1 MFVYSG
7 GLNIYFSK
15 PGTVYKSQ
23 ANKKVIFLANFGF
36 KFMFFADIS
45 VRRYF
50 KEDLLPMNQIIT
62 RYLMNLP
69 CTNPGNAERLH
80 ALIGGDWNFV
90 SQINRWVHWNGQR
103 WQEETNAA
111 LRNASVDAYRQLAS
125 AIRSL
130 TQTLDPTEQKHRAYV
145 LDWLRKSESLHSF
158 KDTMNYW
165 QGCNA
170 TDFTS
175 FDANPFL
182 LNVQNGTL
190 NLATGTLQP
199 FDKKD
204 LLTKICVASYEENA
218 ATKEQISDAC
228 EDEKTAKKETTEAI
242 DSAGQSVSYAENAT
256 SLSENLWLQTVSTIL
271 PDQSVR
277 RWMQK
282 FMGYCLTGSTEE
294 EKFVIAYG
302 PGGSGKGT
310 FFETIAAAIS
320 DYKAALS
327 IDTLL
332 ATAYATDGQRPTPE
346 FAKLP
351 GKRFVLSSESNSNRR
366 LDEAKVKLLTG
377 GDTLTARHL
386 NAEPFEFRPAFKLIL
401 QTNHLP
407 AISDAMDIGI
417 RRRLVI
423 VPFTAQ
429 IKNRDTK
436 LKLKLLQPEN
446 LNACLAWCV
455 EGAKL
460 WFAEGLDN
468 DVPDEVAKAAASY
481 YEESDLLQQWLDERT
496 EPSLGFLKFSRALED
511 FNNWLSKNGSHGW
524 QRKSFTEAMQLHGKM
539 KIRRATGFGYD
550 NLCLR

>member
-1 MFVYSG
+1 
-7 GLNIYFSK
+7 
-15 PGTVYKSQ
+15 
-23 ANKKVIFLANFGF
+23 
-36 KFMFFADIS
+36 
-45 VRRYF
+45 
-50 KEDLLPMNQIIT
+50 MNQAQT
-62 RYLMNLP
+62 QYLMNLP
-69 CTNPGNAERLH
+69 YTNPGNAERLH
-80 ALIGGDWNFV
+80 AMIGSDWKFIP
-90 SQINRWVHWNGQR
+90 QINRWVHWNGKC
-103 WQEETNAA
+103 WQEEANSV
-111 LRNASVDAYRQLAS
+111 LRNAAVAAYRQLAS

-130 TQTLDPTEQKHRAYV
+130 PQTLDQTEQKHRSFV
-145 LDWLRKSESLHSF
+145 LDWLQKAETLHRF
-158 KDTMNYW
+158 NDTVDYW

-170 TDFTS
+170 TDFAA

-190 NLATGTLQP
+190 NLVTGTLQP
-199 FDKKD
+199 FNKKD
-204 LLTKICVASYEENA
+204 LLTKICAASYEETSAVNNLLPA
-218 ATKEQISDAC
+218 DVCNKTDTVNHEEATQ
-228 EDEKTAKKETTEAI
+228 
-242 DSAGQSVSYAENAT
+242 DSAAQDKIPTVASQ
-256 SLSENLWLQTVSTIL
+256 NLWLETVNTIL
-271 PDQSVR
+271 SDPAVR

-332 ATAYATDGQRPTPE
+332 ATAYVTDGQRPTPE

-351 GKRFVLSSESNSNRR
+351 GKRYVLSSESNINRR
-366 LDEAKVKLLTG
+366 MDEAKVKLLTG

-386 NAEPFEFRPAFKLIL
+386 NAEPFEFRPTFKLIL

-407 AISDAMDIGI
+407 AIADAMDKGI

-429 IKNRDTK
+429 IEHRDTK
-436 LKLKLLQPEN
+436 LKQKLLQPEN

-460 WFAEGLDN
+460 WFAEGLDK
-468 DVPDEVAKAAASY
+468 DVPDEMAKAASAF

-496 EPSLGFLKFSRALED
+496 EPSLGFLKFSKALDD
-511 FNNWLSKNGSHGW
+511 FNNWLSIGGNCHW
-524 QRKSFTEAMQLHGKM
+524 QRKTFAEAMQLHGKI
-539 KIRRATGFGYD
+539 KARWGQGYGYPG
-550 NLCLR
+550 LCLRA

>member
-1 MFVYSG
+1 M
-7 GLNIYFSK
+7 
-15 PGTVYKSQ
+15 
-23 ANKKVIFLANFGF
+23 
-36 KFMFFADIS
+36 
-45 VRRYF
+45 
-50 KEDLLPMNQIIT
+50 PMNLTQIK
-62 RYLMNLP
+62 YLMNLP
-69 CTNPGNAERLH
+69 CTDPGNAERLH
-80 ALIGGDWNFV
+80 AMIGSDWKFV
-90 SQINRWVHWNGQR
+90 PQINRWVRWNGQR

-111 LRNASVDAYRQLAS
+111 LRNVAVAAYRKLAS

-130 TQTLDPTEQKHRAYV
+130 PPPRDRAEQGRRDAA
-145 LDWLRKSESLHSF
+145 LDWLRKSESLHHF
-158 KDTMNYW
+158 KDAVNYW

-170 TDFTS
+170 TDFTA

-204 LLTKICVASYEENA
+204 LLTKICAASYVENTVA
-218 ATKEQISDAC
+218 QKQNSVAC
-228 EDEKTAKKETTEAI
+228 EEKINAKTKATEDKI
-242 DSAGQSVSYAENAT
+242 SAGQSETILENAAP
-256 SLSENLWLQTVSTIL
+256 LSENLWLQTVNTIL
-271 PDQSVR
+271 PDPSVR

-294 EKFVIAYG
+294 EKFVIAWG

-310 FFETIAAAIS
+310 FFETIAAAIG

-332 ATAYATDGQRPTPE
+332 ATAYVTDGQRPTPE

-351 GKRFVLSSESNSNRR
+351 GKRYVLSSESNVNRR

-386 NAEPFEFRPAFKLIL
+386 NAEPFEFTPTFKLIM

-407 AISDAMDIGI
+407 AIADAMDKGI

-423 VPFTAQ
+423 VPFIAQ
-429 IKNRDTK
+429 IEKRDTK
-436 LKLKLLQPEN
+436 LKQKLLQPEN

-455 EGAKL
+455 EGAKR
-460 WFAEGLDN
+460 WFAEGLDK
-468 DVPDEVAKAAASY
+468 DVPDEVAKAASAF

-496 EPSLGFLKFSRALED
+496 EPSLGFLKFSKALED
-511 FNNWLSKNGSHGW
+511 FNNWLCKNGSHGW

>member
-1 MFVYSG
+1 
-7 GLNIYFSK
+7 
-15 PGTVYKSQ
+15 
-23 ANKKVIFLANFGF
+23 
-36 KFMFFADIS
+36 
-45 VRRYF
+45 
-50 KEDLLPMNQIIT
+50 MNQT
-62 RYLMNLP
+62 QTQYLMNLP
-69 CTNPGNAERLH
+69 YTNPGNAERLH
-80 ALIGGDWNFV
+80 AMIGSDWKFIP
-90 SQINRWVHWNGQR
+90 QINRWVHWNGKY
-103 WQEETNAA
+103 WQEETNSV
-111 LRNASVDAYRQLAS
+111 LRNVAVAAYRQLAS

-130 TQTLDPTEQKHRAYV
+130 PQTLDTSEQKHRSFV
-145 LDWLRKSESLHSF
+145 LDWLQKAETLHRF
-158 KDTMNYW
+158 NDTVDYW

-170 TDFTS
+170 TDFEV
-175 FDANPFL
+175 FDANPYL

-204 LLTKICVASYEENA
+204 LLTKISAASYEE
-218 ATKEQISDAC
+218 
-228 EDEKTAKKETTEAI
+228 KET
-242 DSAGQSVSYAENAT
+242 VS
-256 SLSENLWLQTVSTIL
+256 SQNLWLQTVNTIL
-271 PDQSVR
+271 PDPSVR
-277 RWMQK
+277 RWIQK

-332 ATAYATDGQRPTPE
+332 ATAYVTDGQRPTPE

-351 GKRFVLSSESNSNRR
+351 GKRYVLSSESNSNRR

-386 NAEPFEFRPAFKLIL
+386 NAEPFEFRPTFKLIL

-407 AISDAMDIGI
+407 AIADAMDKGI

-429 IKNRDTK
+429 IENRDTK
-436 LKLKLLQPEN
+436 LKQKLLQPEN

-455 EGAKL
+455 EGARL
-460 WFAEGLDN
+460 WFAEGLDK
-468 DVPDEVAKAAASY
+468 DLPDEMAKAASTY

-496 EPSLGFLKFSRALED
+496 EPSLGFLKFSKALDD
-511 FNNWLSKNGSHGW
+511 FNNWLYRNGNHGW
-524 QRKSFTEAMQLHGKM
+524 QRKTFTEAMELHGKM
-539 KIRRATGFGYD
+539 KIRRTPGFGYD
-550 NLCLR
+550 GLCLR

>member
-1 MFVYSG
+1 
-7 GLNIYFSK
+7 
-15 PGTVYKSQ
+15 
-23 ANKKVIFLANFGF
+23 
-36 KFMFFADIS
+36 
-45 VRRYF
+45 
-50 KEDLLPMNQIIT
+50 MNQTQIK
-62 RYLMNLP
+62 YLMNLP

-80 ALIGGDWNFV
+80 ALIGGDWKFV
-90 SQINRWVHWNGQR
+90 PQINRWMHWNGQH

-130 TQTLDPTEQKHRAYV
+130 PQSLDQTEQKHCAYI

-158 KDTMNYW
+158 KDTVNYW

-170 TDFTS
+170 TDFAA

-190 NLATGTLQP
+190 DLATGTLQP
-199 FDKKD
+199 FDKND
-204 LLTKICVASYEENA
+204 LLTKICAASYEENT
-218 ATKEQISDAC
+218 ATNESFSDFSEEKQVAIEETKDTISP
-228 EDEKTAKKETTEAI
+228 ENNSGFENRIQETTQN
-242 DSAGQSVSYAENAT
+242 DSSQ
-256 SLSENLWLQTVSTIL
+256 NLWLQTASTIL
-271 PDQSVR
+271 PDPAVR

-294 EKFVIAYG
+294 EKFVIACG

-332 ATAYATDGQRPTPE
+332 ATAFVTDGQRPTPE

-351 GKRFVLSSESNSNRR
+351 GKRYVLSSESNCNRR

-386 NAEPFEFRPAFKLIL
+386 NAEPFEFHPAFKLIL

-407 AISDAMDIGI
+407 AIADAMDKGI

-429 IKNRDTK
+429 IEKRDTK
-436 LKLKLLQPEN
+436 LKQKLLQTEN

-468 DVPDEVAKAAASY
+468 DVPDEVAKAASAF

-496 EPSLGFLKFSRALED
+496 EPSLGFLKFSKALED
-511 FNNWLSKNGSHGW
+511 FNNWLSKNGSHDW

>member
-1 MFVYSG
+1 
-7 GLNIYFSK
+7 
-15 PGTVYKSQ
+15 
-23 ANKKVIFLANFGF
+23 
-36 KFMFFADIS
+36 
-45 VRRYF
+45 
-50 KEDLLPMNQIIT
+50 MNHTQT
-62 RYLMNLP
+62 QYLMNLP
-69 CTNPGNAERLH
+69 FTNPGNAERLH
-80 ALIGGDWNFV
+80 AMIGSDWKFIP
-90 SQINRWVHWNGQR
+90 QINRWVHWNGKR
-103 WQEETNAA
+103 WQEEASSV
-111 LRNASVDAYRQLAS
+111 LRNAAVAAYRQLAS

-130 TQTLDPTEQKHRAYV
+130 PQTLDQTEQKHRSFV
-145 LDWLRKSESLHSF
+145 LDWLQKAETLHRF
-158 KDTMNYW
+158 NDTVDYW

-170 TDFTS
+170 TDFAA

-190 NLATGTLQP
+190 NLVTGVLQP

-204 LLTKICVASYEENA
+204 LLTKICTASYEE
-218 ATKEQISDAC
+218 
-228 EDEKTAKKETTEAI
+228 TEYIA
-242 DSAGQSVSYAENAT
+242 SK
-256 SLSENLWLQTVSTIL
+256 NLWLQTVNTIL
-271 PDQSVR
+271 PDPSVR

-282 FMGYCLTGSTEE
+282 FMGYCLTGSIEE

-310 FFETIAAAIS
+310 FFETIATTIS

-332 ATAYATDGQRPTPE
+332 ATAYVTDGQRPTPE

-351 GKRFVLSSESNSNRR
+351 GKRYVLSSESNINRH
-366 LDEAKVKLLTG
+366 LDEAKFKLLTG

-386 NAEPFEFRPAFKLIL
+386 NAEPFEFRPTFKLIL

-407 AISDAMDIGI
+407 AIADAMDKGI

-429 IKNRDTK
+429 IANRDTK
-436 LKLKLLQPEN
+436 LKQKLLQPEN

-460 WFAEGLDN
+460 WFAEGLDR
-468 DVPDEVAKAAASY
+468 DVPDEMTKAASVF

-496 EPSLGFLKFSRALED
+496 KPSLGFLKFSRALDD
-511 FNNWLSKNGSHGW
+511 FNNWLSVSGKYHW
-524 QRKSFTEAMQLHGKM
+524 QRKSFTEAMQQHGKI
-539 KIRRATGFGYD
+539 KARWGQGYGYPG
-550 NLCLR
+550 LCLRA

>member
-1 MFVYSG
+1 
-7 GLNIYFSK
+7 
-15 PGTVYKSQ
+15 
-23 ANKKVIFLANFGF
+23 
-36 KFMFFADIS
+36 
-45 VRRYF
+45 
-50 KEDLLPMNQIIT
+50 MNQTQIN
-62 RYLMNLP
+62 YLNLP
-69 CTNPGNAERLH
+69 YTNPGNAERLH
-80 ALIGGDWNFV
+80 AMIGGDWKFIP
-90 SQINRWVHWNGQR
+90 QINRWVHWNGQR

-111 LRNASVDAYRQLAS
+111 LRNAAVTAYRQLAS

-130 TQTLDPTEQKHRAYV
+130 PQTPDPTEQKRRAYV
-145 LDWLRKSESLHSF
+145 LDWLRKSESLHNF
-158 KDTMNYW
+158 NDARNYW
-165 QGCNA
+165 EGINA
-170 TDFTS
+170 VNYAA
-175 FDANPFL
+175 FDANPYL

-199 FDKKD
+199 FNKKD
-204 LLTKICVASYEENA
+204 LLTKICAASYEEKDANTCEEKQIENDETITREENSSSSLENA
-218 ATKEQISDAC
+218 AQ
-228 EDEKTAKKETTEAI
+228 EKT
-242 DSAGQSVSYAENAT
+242 QNAPVQ
-256 SLSENLWLQTVSTIL
+256 NLWLQTVNTIL
-271 PDQSVR
+271 PDSAVR

-294 EKFVIAYG
+294 EKFVIAHG

-332 ATAYATDGQRPTPE
+332 ATAYITDGQRPTPE

-351 GKRFVLSSESNSNRR
+351 GKRYVLSSESNLNRR

-386 NAEPFEFRPAFKLIL
+386 NAEPFEFCPTFKLIL

-407 AISDAMDIGI
+407 AVSDAMDKGI

-429 IKNRDTK
+429 IEHRDTK
-436 LKLKLLQPEN
+436 LKQKLLEPEN

-460 WFAEGLDN
+460 WFAEGLDK
-468 DVPDEVAKAAASY
+468 DVPDEMAKAASAF

-496 EPSLGFLKFSRALED
+496 EPSLGFLKFSRALDD
-511 FNNWLSKNGSHGW
+511 FNTWLSRSGNHGW
-524 QRKSFTEAMQLHGKM
+524 QRKTFAEAMQLHGKM
-539 KIRRATGFGYD
+539 KYRWGQGYGYPG
-550 NLCLR
+550 LCLRT

>member
-1 MFVYSG
+1 
-7 GLNIYFSK
+7 
-15 PGTVYKSQ
+15 
-23 ANKKVIFLANFGF
+23 
-36 KFMFFADIS
+36 
-45 VRRYF
+45 
-50 KEDLLPMNQIIT
+50 MNQT
-62 RYLMNLP
+62 QTQYLMKLP
-69 CTNPGNAERLH
+69 YTNPGNAERLH
-80 ALIGGDWNFV
+80 AMIGSDWKFIP
-90 SQINRWVHWNGQR
+90 QINRWVHWNGKC
-103 WQEETNAA
+103 WQEETTAT
-111 LRNASVDAYRQLAS
+111 LRNAAVAAYRQRAS

-130 TQTLDPTEQKHRAYV
+130 PQTFDPAEQKHRGFV
-145 LDWLRKSESLHSF
+145 LDWLRKTESLHHF
-158 KDTMNYW
+158 KDTMDYW

-170 TDFTS
+170 TDFAA

-190 NLATGTLQP
+190 NLVTGTLQP

-204 LLTKICVASYEENA
+204 LLTKLCAASYEETKCVAKDAQPADVCEEAGAVNPDA
-218 ATKEQISDAC
+218 ATQESAAQ
-228 EDEKTAKKETTEAI
+228 EETQTM
-242 DSAGQSVSYAENAT
+242 SSQ
-256 SLSENLWLQTVSTIL
+256 NLWLQTVTTIL
-271 PDQSVR
+271 PDPSVR

-327 IDTLL
+327 IETLL
-332 ATAYATDGQRPTPE
+332 ATAYVTDGQRPTPE

-351 GKRFVLSSESNSNRR
+351 GKRYVLSSESNINRR

-386 NAEPFEFRPAFKLIL
+386 NAEPFEFRPTFKLIL

-407 AISDAMDIGI
+407 AIADAMDKGI

-429 IKNRDTK
+429 IEHRDTK
-436 LKLKLLQPEN
+436 LKQKLLQQEN
-446 LNACLAWCV
+446 LNDCLAWCV

-460 WFAEGLDN
+460 WFAEGLDK
-468 DVPDEVAKAAASY
+468 DVPDEMAKAASAF

-496 EPSLGFLKFSRALED
+496 EPSLGFLKFSKALDD
-511 FNNWLSKNGSHGW
+511 FNNWLSIGGNHGW
-524 QRKSFTEAMQLHGKM
+524 QRKSFAEAMQLHGKI
-539 KIRRATGFGYD
+539 KARWGQGYGYPG
-550 NLCLR
+550 LCLRA

>member
-1 MFVYSG
+1 
-7 GLNIYFSK
+7 
-15 PGTVYKSQ
+15 
-23 ANKKVIFLANFGF
+23 
-36 KFMFFADIS
+36 
-45 VRRYF
+45 
-50 KEDLLPMNQIIT
+50 MNQTQIN
-62 RYLMNLP
+62 YLMNLP
-69 CTNPGNAERLH
+69 YTNPGNAERLH
-80 ALIGGDWNFV
+80 TMIGGDWKFIP
-90 SQINRWVHWNGQR
+90 QINRWVHWNGQR

-111 LRNASVDAYRQLAS
+111 LRNAAVTAYRQLAS

-130 TQTLDPTEQKHRAYV
+130 PQTQDPTEQKRRVFV
-145 LDWLRKSESLHSF
+145 LDWLRKTESLHNF
-158 KDTMNYW
+158 NDARNYW
-165 QGCNA
+165 EGINA
-170 TDFTS
+170 VNFAA

-190 NLATGTLQP
+190 NLATGMLQP
-199 FDKKD
+199 FNKKD
-204 LLTKICVASYEENA
+204 LLTKICAASYEE
-218 ATKEQISDAC
+218 KQIANDEAITC
-228 EDEKTAKKETTEAI
+228 EEKSASSLEKTTQENEAQEKTQNTP
-242 DSAGQSVSYAENAT
+242 AQ
-256 SLSENLWLQTVSTIL
+256 NLWLQTVNTIL
-271 PDQSVR
+271 PDPAVR

-294 EKFVIAYG
+294 EKFVIAHG

-332 ATAYATDGQRPTPE
+332 ATAYITDGQRPTPE

-351 GKRFVLSSESNSNRR
+351 GKRYVLSSESNLNRR

-386 NAEPFEFRPAFKLIL
+386 NAEPFEFSPTFKLIL

-407 AISDAMDIGI
+407 AVSDAMDKGI

-429 IKNRDTK
+429 IEHRDTK
-436 LKLKLLQPEN
+436 LKQKLLEPEN

-460 WFAEGLDN
+460 WFAEGLDK
-468 DVPDEVAKAAASY
+468 DLPDEMANAASAF

-496 EPSLGFLKFSRALED
+496 EPSLGFLKFSRALDD
-511 FNNWLSKNGSHGW
+511 FNSWLSRGGNHGW
-524 QRKSFTEAMQLHGKM
+524 QRKTFAEAMQLHGKM

>member
-1 MFVYSG
+1 
-7 GLNIYFSK
+7 
-15 PGTVYKSQ
+15 
-23 ANKKVIFLANFGF
+23 
-36 KFMFFADIS
+36 
-45 VRRYF
+45 
-50 KEDLLPMNQIIT
+50 MNQTQIK
-62 RYLMNLP
+62 YLMNLP
-69 CTNPGNAERLH
+69 YTDPGNAERLH
-80 ALIGGDWNFV
+80 AMIGSDWKFIP
-90 SQINRWVHWNGQR
+90 QINRWVRWNGQR

-111 LRNASVDAYRQLAS
+111 LRNVAVAAYRKLAS

-130 TQTLDPTEQKHRAYV
+130 PPPRDRAEQGRRDAA
-145 LDWLRKSESLHSF
+145 LDWLRKSESLHHF
-158 KDTMNYW
+158 KDAVNYW

-170 TDFTS
+170 TDFAA
-175 FDANPFL
+175 FDADPFL

-204 LLTKICVASYEENA
+204 LLTKICAASYEENTT
-218 ATKEQISDAC
+218 TK
-228 EDEKTAKKETTEAI
+228 
-242 DSAGQSVSYAENAT
+242 
-256 SLSENLWLQTVSTIL
+256 NLWLQTVNTIL
-271 PDQSVR
+271 PDPAVR

-282 FMGYCLTGSTEE
+282 FMGYCLTDSTEE
-294 EKFVIAYG
+294 EKFVIACG

-320 DYKAALS
+320 DYKATLS
-327 IDTLL
+327 VDTLL
-332 ATAYATDGQRPTPE
+332 ATAYVTDGQRPTPE

-351 GKRFVLSSESNSNRR
+351 GKRYVLSSESNVNRR

-386 NAEPFEFRPAFKLIL
+386 NTEPFEFTPTFKLIM

-407 AISDAMDIGI
+407 AIADAMDNGI

-429 IKNRDTK
+429 IEKRDTK
-436 LKLKLLQPEN
+436 LKQKLLQPEN

-455 EGAKL
+455 EGAKR
-460 WFAEGLDN
+460 WIAEGLDK
-468 DVPDEVAKAAASY
+468 DVPDEVAKAASAF

-496 EPSLGFLKFSRALED
+496 EPSLGFLKFSKALED
-511 FNNWLSKNGSHGW
+511 FNNWLCKNGSHGW

>member
-1 MFVYSG
+1 M
-7 GLNIYFSK
+7 
-15 PGTVYKSQ
+15 
-23 ANKKVIFLANFGF
+23 
-36 KFMFFADIS
+36 
-45 VRRYF
+45 
-50 KEDLLPMNQIIT
+50 DLTQT
-62 RYLMNLP
+62 QYLMNLP
-69 CTNPGNAERLH
+69 YTDPGNAERLH
-80 ALIGGDWNFV
+80 AMIGSDWKFV
-90 SQINRWVHWNGQR
+90 PQINRWVRWNGQR
-103 WQEETNAA
+103 WQEETDAA
-111 LRNASVDAYRQLAS
+111 LRNAAVAAYRKLAS

-130 TQTLDPTEQKHRAYV
+130 PQTLDQTEQKHRGFV
-145 LDWLRKSESLHSF
+145 LDWLRKSESLHHF
-158 KDTMNYW
+158 KDAVNYW

-170 TDFTS
+170 TDFAA

-204 LLTKICVASYEENA
+204 LLTKICAASYEENVA
-218 ATKEQISDAC
+218 AKNQISDDG
-228 EDEKTAKKETTEAI
+228 EDEKTAKTKATGG
-242 DSAGQSVSYAENAT
+242 SVFAGGSENHLENAA
-256 SLSENLWLQTVSTIL
+256 SLPQNLWLQTVNTIL
-271 PDQSVR
+271 PDPSVR

-332 ATAYATDGQRPTPE
+332 ATAYVTDGQRPTPE

-351 GKRFVLSSESNSNRR
+351 GKRYVLSSESNINRR

-386 NAEPFEFRPAFKLIL
+386 NAEPFEFSPTFKLIM

-407 AISDAMDIGI
+407 AVSDAMDNGI

-429 IKNRDTK
+429 IKKRDTK
-436 LKLKLLQPEN
+436 LKQKLLQPEN

-460 WFAEGLDN
+460 WFAEGLSN
-468 DVPDEVAKAAASY
+468 DVPDEVAKAASAF

-496 EPSLGFLKFSRALED
+496 EPSLGFLKFSKALND
-511 FNNWLSKNGSHGW
+511 FNNWLSKNGHHGW
-524 QRKSFTEAMQLHGKM
+524 QRKSFTDAMQLHGNEKC
-539 KIRRATGFGYD
+539 RWGQGYGYPG
-550 NLCLR
+550 LCLRV

>member
-1 MFVYSG
+1 M
-7 GLNIYFSK
+7 
-15 PGTVYKSQ
+15 
-23 ANKKVIFLANFGF
+23 NKT
-36 KFMFFADIS
+36 
-45 VRRYF
+45 
-50 KEDLLPMNQIIT
+50 QIK
-62 RYLMNLP
+62 YLMNLP

-80 ALIGGDWNFV
+80 VLIGDDWKFV
-90 SQINRWVHWNGQR
+90 PQINRWVHWNGQR

-130 TQTLDPTEQKHRAYV
+130 PQTLDPAEQKHRAYV

-218 ATKEQISDAC
+218 ATKEQISVAC

-436 LKLKLLQPEN
+436 LKQKLLQPEN

>member
-1 MFVYSG
+1 M
-7 GLNIYFSK
+7 
-15 PGTVYKSQ
+15 
-23 ANKKVIFLANFGF
+23 NKT
-36 KFMFFADIS
+36 
-45 VRRYF
+45 
-50 KEDLLPMNQIIT
+50 QIK
-62 RYLMNLP
+62 YLMNLP

-80 ALIGGDWNFV
+80 ALIGGDWKFV
-90 SQINRWVHWNGQR
+90 PQINRWVHWNGQR

-130 TQTLDPTEQKHRAYV
+130 PQTLDPTEQKHRAYV

-158 KDTMNYW
+158 KDTVNYW

-170 TDFTS
+170 TDFAS

-190 NLATGTLQP
+190 DLATGTLQP

-204 LLTKICVASYEENA
+204 LLTKICAAGYEDNVATQKQHPDDCENEMPA
-218 ATKEQISDAC
+218 KTDATAGNV
-228 EDEKTAKKETTEAI
+228 
-242 DSAGQSVSYAENAT
+242 SASHNENNGKSAT
-256 SLSENLWLQTVSTIL
+256 SLPGNLWLQTVSTIL
-271 PDQSVR
+271 PDPSVR

-294 EKFVIAYG
+294 EKFVIACG

-310 FFETIAAAIS
+310 FFETIAAAVS

-351 GKRFVLSSESNSNRR
+351 GKRYVLSSESNSNRR

-386 NAEPFEFRPAFKLIL
+386 NAEPFEFRPAFKLVM

-407 AISDAMDIGI
+407 AISDVMDEGI

-429 IKNRDTK
+429 IENQDTR
-436 LKLKLLQPEN
+436 LKQKLLLPEN
-446 LNACLAWCV
+446 LNACLTWCV
-455 EGAKL
+455 EGARL
-460 WFAEGLDN
+460 WFEEGLDN
-468 DVPDEVAKAAASY
+468 DVPDEIAKAASAF

-496 EPSLGFLKFSRALED
+496 EPSLGFLKFSKALED

-524 QRKSFTEAMQLHGKM
+524 QRKSFAEAMQLHGKM

>member
-1 MFVYSG
+1 
-7 GLNIYFSK
+7 
-15 PGTVYKSQ
+15 
-23 ANKKVIFLANFGF
+23 
-36 KFMFFADIS
+36 
-45 VRRYF
+45 
-50 KEDLLPMNQIIT
+50 MNQTQIQ
-62 RYLMNLP
+62 YLMNLP
-69 CTNPGNAERLH
+69 YTDPGNAERLH
-80 ALIGGDWNFV
+80 VMIGSDWKFV
-90 SQINRWVHWNGQR
+90 PQINRWVHWNGKR
-103 WQEETNAA
+103 WQEETNAV
-111 LRNASVDAYRQLAS
+111 LRNVAVTAYRKLAS

-130 TQTLDPTEQKHRAYV
+130 PQTLDQTEQKRRANV
-145 LDWLRKSESLHSF
+145 LDWLRKSESLHHF
-158 KDTMNYW
+158 KDAVNYW

-170 TDFTS
+170 ADFAA

-204 LLTKICVASYEENA
+204 LLTKICAAGFEENV
-218 ATKEQISDAC
+218 TTQKRHPDDCEKEMP
-228 EDEKTAKKETTEAI
+228 AKTEATAGNV
-242 DSAGQSVSYAENAT
+242 SAGHSENNLENAT
-256 SLSENLWLQTVSTIL
+256 PLAQNLWLQTVHTIL
-271 PDQSVR
+271 PDPAVR

-320 DYKAALS
+320 DYKATLS

-332 ATAYATDGQRPTPE
+332 ATAYVTDGQRPTPE

-351 GKRFVLSSESNSNRR
+351 GKRYVLSSESNPNRR

-377 GDTLTARHL
+377 GDTL
-386 NAEPFEFRPAFKLIL
+386 
-401 QTNHLP
+401 
-407 AISDAMDIGI
+407 MDKGI

-429 IKNRDTK
+429 IENRDTK
-436 LKLKLLQPEN
+436 LKQKLLQPEN

-460 WFAEGLDN
+460 WFAEGLGN
-468 DVPDEVAKAAASY
+468 DVPDEVAKAASAF

-496 EPSLGFLKFSRALED
+496 EPSLGFLKFSKALED
-511 FNNWLSKNGSHGW
+511 FNNWLFKNGNHGW
-524 QRKSFTEAMQLHGKM
+524 QRKSFAEAMQLHGKE
-539 KIRRATGFGYD
+539 KSRWGKGYGFPG
-550 NLCLR
+550 LCLRA

>member
-1 MFVYSG
+1 M
-7 GLNIYFSK
+7 
-15 PGTVYKSQ
+15 
-23 ANKKVIFLANFGF
+23 NKT
-36 KFMFFADIS
+36 
-45 VRRYF
+45 
-50 KEDLLPMNQIIT
+50 QIK
-62 RYLMNLP
+62 YLMNLP

-80 ALIGGDWNFV
+80 VLIGDDWKFV
-90 SQINRWVHWNGQR
+90 PQINRWVHWNGQR

-130 TQTLDPTEQKHRAYV
+130 PQTLDPAEQKHRAYV

-158 KDTMNYW
+158 KDTVNYW

-170 TDFTS
+170 TDFAS

-204 LLTKICVASYEENA
+204 LLTKICAAGYGENA
-218 ATKEQISDAC
+218 ATKEQFSDAC
-228 EDEKTAKKETTEAI
+228 EDEKTAKTETTEGSV
-242 DSAGQSVSYAENAT
+242 SAGRSENNAENAT
-256 SLSENLWLQTVSTIL
+256 SLPGNLWLQTVCTIL
-271 PDQSVR
+271 PDPSVR

-294 EKFVIAYG
+294 EKFVIACG

-320 DYKAALS
+320 DYKATLS

-332 ATAYATDGQRPTPE
+332 ATACVTDGQRPTPE

-351 GKRFVLSSESNSNRR
+351 GKRYVLSSESNINRR

-377 GDTLTARHL
+377 GDMLTARHL
-386 NAEPFEFRPAFKLIL
+386 NAEPFEFRPAFKLII

-407 AISDAMDIGI
+407 AISDAMDKGI

-429 IKNRDTK
+429 IEKRDTK
-436 LKLKLLQPEN
+436 LKQKLLQPEN
-446 LNACLAWCV
+446 LNACLTWCV

-468 DVPDEVAKAAASY
+468 DVPNEVAKAASAF

>member
-1 MFVYSG
+1 
-7 GLNIYFSK
+7 
-15 PGTVYKSQ
+15 
-23 ANKKVIFLANFGF
+23 
-36 KFMFFADIS
+36 
-45 VRRYF
+45 
-50 KEDLLPMNQIIT
+50 MNQAQIK
-62 RYLMNLP
+62 YLMNLP

-80 ALIGGDWNFV
+80 VLIGDDWKFV
-90 SQINRWVHWNGQR
+90 PQINRWVRWNGQR

-130 TQTLDPTEQKHRAYV
+130 PQTLDPTEQKHRAYI

-158 KDTMNYW
+158 KDTVNYW

-170 TDFTS
+170 TDFAA
-175 FDANPFL
+175 FDADPFL

-190 NLATGTLQP
+190 DLATATLQP

-204 LLTKICVASYEENA
+204 LLTKICAASYEENT
-218 ATKEQISDAC
+218 ATKVQISDVC
-228 EDEKTAKKETTEAI
+228 ENENTAKMEATEAI
-242 DSAGQSVSYAENAT
+242 VSARQSENNVENVT
-256 SLSENLWLQTVSTIL
+256 SLPENLWLQTVSTIL
-271 PDQSVR
+271 PDPSVR

-282 FMGYCLTGSTEE
+282 FIGYCLTGSTEE

-332 ATAYATDGQRPTPE
+332 ATAFVTDGQRPTPE

-351 GKRFVLSSESNSNRR
+351 GKRYVLSSESNAN
-366 LDEAKVKLLTG
+366 
-377 GDTLTARHL
+377 
-386 NAEPFEFRPAFKLIL
+386 
-401 QTNHLP
+401 
-407 AISDAMDIGI
+407 
-417 RRRLVI
+417 RRLVI

-429 IKNRDTK
+429 IEKRDTK
-436 LKLKLLQPEN
+436 LKQKLLQPEN
-446 LNACLAWCV
+446 LNACLTWCV

-496 EPSLGFLKFSRALED
+496 EPSVGFLKFSKALED

>member
-1 MFVYSG
+1 
-7 GLNIYFSK
+7 
-15 PGTVYKSQ
+15 
-23 ANKKVIFLANFGF
+23 
-36 KFMFFADIS
+36 
-45 VRRYF
+45 
-50 KEDLLPMNQIIT
+50 MNQTQIQ
-62 RYLMNLP
+62 YLMNLP
-69 CTNPGNAERLH
+69 YTDPGNAERLH
-80 ALIGGDWNFV
+80 VMIGSDWKFV
-90 SQINRWVHWNGQR
+90 PQINRWVHWNGKR
-103 WQEETNAA
+103 WQEETNAV
-111 LRNASVDAYRQLAS
+111 LRNVAVASYRKLAS

-130 TQTLDPTEQKHRAYV
+130 PQTLDQTEQKRRANV
-145 LDWLRKSESLHSF
+145 LDWLRKSESLHHF
-158 KDTMNYW
+158 KDAMNYW

-170 TDFTS
+170 ADFAA

-204 LLTKICVASYEENA
+204 LLTKICAAGFEETVATQKPLSCA
-218 ATKEQISDAC
+218 SAKEMP
-228 EDEKTAKKETTEAI
+228 AKKDATAGNV
-242 DSAGQSVSYAENAT
+242 SASHNENNGKSAT
-256 SLSENLWLQTVSTIL
+256 PLAQNLWLQTVNTIL
-271 PDQSVR
+271 PDPAVR

-320 DYKAALS
+320 DYKATLS

-332 ATAYATDGQRPTPE
+332 ATAYVTDGQRPTPE

-351 GKRFVLSSESNSNRR
+351 GKRYVLSSESNPNRR

-386 NAEPFEFRPAFKLIL
+386 NAEPFEFCPSFKLIL

-407 AISDAMDIGI
+407 AISDAM
-417 RRRLVI
+417 
-423 VPFTAQ
+423 
-429 IKNRDTK
+429 
-436 LKLKLLQPEN
+436 
-446 LNACLAWCV
+446 NACLAWCV

-460 WFAEGLDN
+460 WFAEGLGN
-468 DVPDEVAKAAASY
+468 DVPDEVAKAASAF

-496 EPSLGFLKFSRALED
+496 EPSLGFLKFSKALED
-511 FNNWLSKNGSHGW
+511 FNNWLFKNGNHGW
-524 QRKSFTEAMQLHGKM
+524 QRKSFAEAMQLHGKE
-539 KIRRATGFGYD
+539 KSRWGKGYGFPG
-550 NLCLR
+550 LCLRA

>member
-1 MFVYSG
+1 
-7 GLNIYFSK
+7 
-15 PGTVYKSQ
+15 
-23 ANKKVIFLANFGF
+23 
-36 KFMFFADIS
+36 
-45 VRRYF
+45 
-50 KEDLLPMNQIIT
+50 MNQT
-62 RYLMNLP
+62 QTQYLMNLP
-69 CTNPGNAERLH
+69 YTNPGNAERLH
-80 ALIGGDWNFV
+80 AMIGSDWKFV
-90 SQINRWVHWNGQR
+90 PQINRWVHWNGQR
-103 WQEETNAA
+103 WQEETHAA
-111 LRNASVDAYRQLAS
+111 LRNAAVAAYRQLAS

-130 TQTLDPTEQKHRAYV
+130 PQTLDPTEQKRRGFV
-145 LDWLRKSESLHSF
+145 LDWLRRSESLHNF
-158 KDTMNYW
+158 NDAKNYW
-165 QGCNA
+165 EGINA
-170 TDFTS
+170 VNFAA
-175 FDANPFL
+175 FDSNPFL

-199 FDKKD
+199 FNKKN
-204 LLTKICVASYEENA
+204 LLTKICAASYEENVA
-218 ATKEQISDAC
+218 NSPVQ
-228 EDEKTAKKETTEAI
+228 
-242 DSAGQSVSYAENAT
+242 
-256 SLSENLWLQTVSTIL
+256 NLWLQTVNTIL
-271 PDQSVR
+271 PDPAVR

-294 EKFVIAYG
+294 EKFVIAHG

-332 ATAYATDGQRPTPE
+332 STAYITDGQRPTPE

-351 GKRFVLSSESNSNRR
+351 GKRYVLSSESNLNRR

-386 NAEPFEFRPAFKLIL
+386 NAEPFEFCPTFKLIL

-407 AISDAMDIGI
+407 AVSDAMDKGI

-429 IKNRDTK
+429 IEHRDTK
-436 LKLKLLQPEN
+436 LKQKLLQPEN

-460 WFAEGLDN
+460 WFAEGLDE
-468 DVPDEVAKAAASY
+468 DLPDEMTKAASDF

-496 EPSLGFLKFSRALED
+496 EPSLGFLKFSRALDD
-511 FNNWLSKNGSHGW
+511 FNIWLSRSGNHGW
-524 QRKSFTEAMQLHGKM
+524 QRKTFAEAMQLHGKM

>member
-1 MFVYSG
+1 
-7 GLNIYFSK
+7 
-15 PGTVYKSQ
+15 
-23 ANKKVIFLANFGF
+23 
-36 KFMFFADIS
+36 
-45 VRRYF
+45 
-50 KEDLLPMNQIIT
+50 MNQTQIQ
-62 RYLMNLP
+62 YLMNLP
-69 CTNPGNAERLH
+69 YTDPGNAERLH
-80 ALIGGDWNFV
+80 AMIGSDWKFV
-90 SQINRWVHWNGQR
+90 PQINRWVHWNGKR
-103 WQEETNAA
+103 WQEETNAV
-111 LRNASVDAYRQLAS
+111 LRNVAVAAYRKLAS

-130 TQTLDPTEQKHRAYV
+130 PQTLDQTEQKRRANV
-145 LDWLRKSESLHSF
+145 LDWLRKSESLHHF
-158 KDTMNYW
+158 KDAVNYW

-170 TDFTS
+170 TDFAA

-204 LLTKICVASYEENA
+204 LLTKICAAGFKDNVATQTPLSCASAKEMPAKTDATAGNVSADNSENNGKS
-218 ATKEQISDAC
+218 ATPLAQ
-228 EDEKTAKKETTEAI
+228 
-242 DSAGQSVSYAENAT
+242 
-256 SLSENLWLQTVSTIL
+256 NLWLQTVNTIL
-271 PDQSVR
+271 PDPAVR

-310 FFETIAAAIS
+310 FFETIAAVIS
-320 DYKAALS
+320 DYKATLS

-332 ATAYATDGQRPTPE
+332 ATAYVTDGQRPTPE

-351 GKRFVLSSESNSNRR
+351 GKRYVLSSESNPNRR

-386 NAEPFEFRPAFKLIL
+386 NAEPFEFCPSFKLIL

-407 AISDAMDIGI
+407 SISDAMDKGI

-429 IKNRDTK
+429 IENRDTK
-436 LKLKLLQPEN
+436 LKQKLLEPEN

-460 WFAEGLDN
+460 WFAEGLGN
-468 DVPDEVAKAAASY
+468 DVPDEVAKAASAF

-496 EPSLGFLKFSRALED
+496 EPSLGFLKFSKALED
-511 FNNWLSKNGSHGW
+511 FNNWLFKNGNHGW
-524 QRKSFTEAMQLHGKM
+524 QRKSFAEAMQLHGKE
-539 KIRRATGFGYD
+539 KSRWGKGYGFPG
-550 NLCLR
+550 LCLRA

>member
-1 MFVYSG
+1 
-7 GLNIYFSK
+7 
-15 PGTVYKSQ
+15 
-23 ANKKVIFLANFGF
+23 
-36 KFMFFADIS
+36 
-45 VRRYF
+45 
-50 KEDLLPMNQIIT
+50 MNQTQIQ
-62 RYLMNLP
+62 YLMNLP
-69 CTNPGNAERLH
+69 YTDPGNAERLH
-80 ALIGGDWNFV
+80 VMIGSDWKFV
-90 SQINRWVHWNGQR
+90 PQINRWVHWNGKR
-103 WQEETNAA
+103 WQEETNAV
-111 LRNASVDAYRQLAS
+111 LRNVAVASYRKLAS

-130 TQTLDPTEQKHRAYV
+130 PQTLDQTEQKRRANV
-145 LDWLRKSESLHSF
+145 LDWLRKSESLHHF
-158 KDTMNYW
+158 KDAMNYW

-170 TDFTS
+170 ADFAA

-204 LLTKICVASYEENA
+204 LLTKICAAGFEETVATQKPLSCA
-218 ATKEQISDAC
+218 SAKEMP
-228 EDEKTAKKETTEAI
+228 AKKDATAGNV
-242 DSAGQSVSYAENAT
+242 SASHNENNGKSAT
-256 SLSENLWLQTVSTIL
+256 PLAQNLWLQTVNTIL
-271 PDQSVR
+271 PDPAVR

-320 DYKAALS
+320 DYKATLS

-332 ATAYATDGQRPTPE
+332 ATAYVTDGQRPTPE

-351 GKRFVLSSESNSNRR
+351 GKRYVLSSESNPNRR

-377 GDTLTARHL
+377 GDTLTAR
-386 NAEPFEFRPAFKLIL
+386 
-401 QTNHLP
+401 P
-407 AISDAMDIGI
+407 AISDAMDKGI

-429 IKNRDTK
+429 IENRDTK
-436 LKLKLLQPEN
+436 LKQKLLQPEN

-460 WFAEGLDN
+460 WFAEGLGN
-468 DVPDEVAKAAASY
+468 DVPDEVAKAASAF

-496 EPSLGFLKFSRALED
+496 EPSLGFLKFSKALED
-511 FNNWLSKNGSHGW
+511 FNNWLFKNGNHGW
-524 QRKSFTEAMQLHGKM
+524 QRKSFAEAMQLHGKE
-539 KIRRATGFGYD
+539 KSRWGKGYGFPG
-550 NLCLR
+550 LCLRA

>member
-1 MFVYSG
+1 
-7 GLNIYFSK
+7 
-15 PGTVYKSQ
+15 
-23 ANKKVIFLANFGF
+23 
-36 KFMFFADIS
+36 
-45 VRRYF
+45 
-50 KEDLLPMNQIIT
+50 MNQT
-62 RYLMNLP
+62 QTQYLMNLP
-69 CTNPGNAERLH
+69 YTNPGNAERLH
-80 ALIGGDWNFV
+80 AMIGSDWKFIP
-90 SQINRWVHWNGQR
+90 QINRWVHWSGQR

-111 LRNASVDAYRQLAS
+111 LRNAAVAAYRQLAS

-130 TQTLDPTEQKHRAYV
+130 PQTLDPTEQKRRDFV
-145 LDWLRKSESLHSF
+145 LDWLRRSESLHNF
-158 KDTMNYW
+158 NDAKNYW
-165 QGCNA
+165 EGINA
-170 TDFTS
+170 VNYTALDV
-175 FDANPFL
+175 NPFL

-199 FDKKD
+199 FNKKD
-204 LLTKICVASYEENA
+204 LLTKICAASYEEKVAN
-218 ATKEQISDAC
+218 DA
-228 EDEKTAKKETTEAI
+228 
-242 DSAGQSVSYAENAT
+242 QQ
-256 SLSENLWLQTVSTIL
+256 NLWLQTVNTIL
-271 PDQSVR
+271 PDPAVR

-294 EKFVIAYG
+294 EKFVIAHG

-332 ATAYATDGQRPTPE
+332 STSYITDGQRPTPE

-351 GKRFVLSSESNSNRR
+351 GKRYVLSSESNLNRR

-386 NAEPFEFRPAFKLIL
+386 NAEPFEFCPTFKLIL

-407 AISDAMDIGI
+407 AVSDAMDKGI

-429 IKNRDTK
+429 IEHRDTK
-436 LKLKLLQPEN
+436 LKQKLLQPEN
-446 LNACLAWCV
+446 QNACLAWCV

-460 WFAEGLDN
+460 WFAEGLDK
-468 DVPDEVAKAAASY
+468 DLPDEMANAASAF

-496 EPSLGFLKFSRALED
+496 EPSLGFLKFSRALDD
-511 FNNWLSKNGSHGW
+511 FNIWLSRSGNHGW
-524 QRKSFTEAMQLHGKM
+524 QRKTFAEAMQLHGKM

>member
-1 MFVYSG
+1 
-7 GLNIYFSK
+7 
-15 PGTVYKSQ
+15 
-23 ANKKVIFLANFGF
+23 
-36 KFMFFADIS
+36 
-45 VRRYF
+45 
-50 KEDLLPMNQIIT
+50 MNQAQIK
-62 RYLMNLP
+62 YLMNLP
-69 CTNPGNAERLH
+69 CTNPGNAERLN
-80 ALIGGDWNFV
+80 ALIGDDWKFV
-90 SQINRWVHWNGQR
+90 PQINRWVHWNGQR
-103 WQEETNAA
+103 WQEETNAT
-111 LRNASVDAYRQLAS
+111 LRNASVDACRQLAS
-125 AIRSL
+125 AIRYL
-130 TQTLDPTEQKHRAYV
+130 PQTLDPTEQKQRAYV

-218 ATKEQISDAC
+218 ATKEQISVAC

-377 GDTLTARHL
+377 GDVLTARRIG
-386 NAEPFEFRPAFKLIL
+386 AQPFEFRPCFKLIL
-401 QTNHLP
+401 QSNFLP
-407 AISDAMDIGI
+407 SLVDSTDEGI
-417 RRRLVI
+417 KRRLVI
-423 VPFTAQ
+423 VPFTAT
-429 IKNRDTK
+429 IPNRNTK
-436 LKLKLLQPEN
+436 LKQALLSEAN
-446 LNACLAWCV
+446 LNACLAWLV
-455 EGAKL
+455 EGCKI
-460 WFAEGLDN
+460 WQTEGLEDVPPEAAEAAAKFYAEN
-468 DVPDEVAKAAASY
+468 DV
-481 YEESDLLQQWLDERT
+481 LQQWLDART
-496 EPSLGFLKFSRALED
+496 ENSLGFLQFDVALKD
-511 FNNWLSKNGSHGW
+511 FNRW
-524 QRKSFTEAMQLHGKM
+524 QLDGGGNAYGRKSFSEAMERHGKQ
-539 KIRRATGFGYD
+539 KTRQASGVGFLG
-550 NLCLR
+550 LALRQ